1 MENHMRKFRFR
12 KLQVRIELYRM
23 IHMEAMEPN
32 ETISTIWSRIK
43 DIREVSDVL
52 VVNQSGELSCFYVNE
67 EYPRRITGFIR
78 LQTVRGAD
86 FSRYKGLYDR
96 WIRRQLDDGR

>member
-1 MENHMRKFRFR
+1 MHGKSYEEVQVQ

-52 VVNQSGELSCFYVNE
+52 GCQSEWG
-67 EYPRRITGFIR
+67 
-78 LQTVRGAD
+78 TV
-86 FSRYKGLYDR
+86 SVLCE
-96 WIRRQLDDGR
+96 